1 MRFKPRPTLWA
12 LQSYADSGILAPMSG
27 KNTTEKRKL
36 DHIRICEEEDTA
48 SISFSSDKTTLFE
61 CVELLPRGF
70 PACSPDDIDTKT
82 PFLSTTISAPFMV
95 SAMTGGVQEA
105 TAMNKTFAR
114 ACQELGL
121 PMGLGSARAMIE
133 DPALADS
140 FKVRDVAPDIPLIA
154 NIGIAQ
160 AVDISPDRLAW
171 VVKEMQADAL
181 AVHINF
187 AMEAVQPEG
196 NRQPAAVVEAISRIK
211 SEIDFPLIIKEVGA
225 GFTQPQLEQLAQ
237 CGADWIDVAGAGG
250 TSWVK
255 IEALRGD
262 DTSKQV
268 ARPFFDWGIPT
279 AASLVYAARAGA
291 ANIIASGGIRNGLEA
306 AKAMALG
313 AGLCGAALPVLRAH
327 HAQGEEGVKQVLET
341 LIGQLKIATCL
352 CGVGSTSRLKD
363 VPTVIRGDLR
373 DWLAVGR

>member
-1 MRFKPRPTLWA
+1 
-12 LQSYADSGILAPMSG
+12 MSG
-27 KNTTEKRKL
+27 KNITEKRKL
-36 DHIRICEEEDTA
+36 DHIRICEEEDTGN
-48 SISFSSDKTTLFE
+48 ISCSADKTTLFE
-61 CVELLPRGF
+61 CVELLPVGF
-70 PACSPDDIDTKT
+70 PACSLDEIDTKT

-95 SAMTGGVQEA
+95 SAMTGGVREA
-105 TAMNKTFAR
+105 EALNKTFAQ

-121 PMGLGSARAMIE
+121 PMGFGSARAMIE
-133 DPALADS
+133 DPSLAGS

-160 AVDISPDRLAW
+160 AVDIPSDRLAW
-171 VVKEMQADAL
+171 VVEEMQADAL

-196 NRQPAAVVEAISRIK
+196 NRLPAAVAETISRIK
-211 SEIDFPLIIKEVGA
+211 SEIDFPIIIKEVGT
-225 GFTQPQLEQLAQ
+225 GFTQPQLAQLAQ

-262 DTSKQV
+262 ESRKQA

-279 AASLVYAARAGA
+279 AASLVYAGKAGIH
-291 ANIIASGGIRNGLEA
+291 NIIASGGIRNGLEA

-313 AGLCGAALPVLRAH
+313 ADLCGAALPVLQAH
-327 HAQGEEGVKQVLET
+327 HARGAQGVRQFLET
-341 LIGQLKIATCL
+341 LIDQLKVTAYL
-352 CGVGSTSRLKD
+352 CGVSSTSRFKD
-363 VPTVIRGDLR
+363 VPTVIKGELK
-373 DWLAVGR
+373 DWMDTGG